1 MTNLQKFFSSSPG
14 VIFLF
19 VLALCLASIAEVQSS
34 VADLIRPLLTDRA
47 QLLSSIGLLI
57 IGLGFASVSMSLVIG
72 RVWDAIFYFFG
83 GGYSQSEY
91 ERIRQALLANIPAD
105 SETARYIESKEIQA
119 IYGTILHSFAPTS
132 FIEWLGR
139 RWTSFN
145 NAGLQAT
152 ASVLGALASLAL
164 AIQYGLEW
172 PKSGLLI
179 VFILVFP
186 LVTFYIGR
194 ARLKELLSAEEFFCR
209 SLVDENLH
217 KAVEAVAQKISSRG
231 GSTDGV
237 PELAEQL

>member
-19 VLALCLASIAEVQSS
+19 VLGFCLASTPQVRSS
-34 VADLIRPLLTDRA
+34 VADLARPLLTDRA

-57 IGLGFASVSMSLVIG
+57 IGLGFASVSLSLIVG

-83 GGYSQSEY
+83 GGYSQNEY
-91 ERIRQALLANIPAD
+91 EKMRQALLTKIPAD
-105 SETARYIESKEIQA
+105 SETFKYIQDKEIQA
-119 IYGTILHSFAPTS
+119 IYGTILHSYAPTS

-152 ASVLGALASLAL
+152 ASVLGAFASVAL
-164 AIQYGLEW
+164 AVQYGIAL
-172 PKSGLLI
+172 PNFGLLF
-179 VFILVFP
+179 VFVLLFP

-194 ARLKELLSAEEFFCR
+194 ARLNELLSAEEFFCR
-209 SLVDENLH
+209 SLVDDNLN
-217 KAVEAVAQKISSRG
+217 KAVDAIAEKISSRG
-231 GSTDGV
+231 GSTEGV
-237 PELAEQL
+237 PELGAHL

>member
-1 MTNLQKFFSSSPG
+1 MTNLQKYFSSSPG

-19 VLALCLASIAEVQSS
+19 VLVLCSASIPEIQSS
-34 VADLIRPLLTDRA
+34 VSDLVRPLLADRA

-57 IGLGFASVSMSLVIG
+57 IGLGFASVALSLVIG
-72 RVWDAIFYFFG
+72 RIWDAFFYFLG
-83 GGYSQSEY
+83 GGYSQIEY

-105 SETARYIESKEIQA
+105 SETVKYVQDKEIQA
-119 IYGTILHSFAPTS
+119 IYGTILHSYAPTS

-152 ASVLGALASLAL
+152 ASLLGAFASVAL
-164 AIQYGLEW
+164 AAQSGVAW
-172 PKSGLLI
+172 PKPGLL
-179 VFILVFP
+179 LVFVLLFP
-186 LVTFYIGR
+186 VVTYYIGR
-194 ARLKELLSAEEFFCR
+194 ARLRELLSAEEFFCR

-217 KAVEAVAQKISSRG
+217 NAVEAVAGKISARG

-237 PELAEQL
+237 PELGARL

>member
-1 MTNLQKFFSSSPG
+1 MTNLQKFFNSSPG

-91 ERIRQALLANIPAD
+91 ERIRQALLDNIPAD

-132 FIEWLGR
+132 FIEWLG
-139 RWTSFN
+139 
-145 NAGLQAT
+145 
-152 ASVLGALASLAL
+152 
-164 AIQYGLEW
+164 
-172 PKSGLLI
+172 SGLI
-179 VFILVFP
+179 
-186 LVTFYIGR
+186 
-194 ARLKELLSAEEFFCR
+194 A
-209 SLVDENLH
+209 
-217 KAVEAVAQKISSRG
+217 SR
-231 GSTDGV
+231 
-237 PELAEQL
+237 